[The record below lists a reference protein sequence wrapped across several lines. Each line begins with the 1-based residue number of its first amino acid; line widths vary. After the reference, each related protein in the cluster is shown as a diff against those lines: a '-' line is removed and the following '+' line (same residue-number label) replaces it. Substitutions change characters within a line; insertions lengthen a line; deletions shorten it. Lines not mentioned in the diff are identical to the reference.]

1 METVVL
7 LPLSEIHALIQN
19 KCASLPLESQQRMTT
34 IVHEVFRELYL
45 DGFAVCETEAVKRLR
60 ARGKFS
66 AEQLQIF
73 GKFLIRRVVHARK
86 AKENEA

>member
-7 LPLSEIHALIQN
+7 LPQSEIQALIQD
-19 KCASLPLESQQRMTT
+19 KCSCLPLESQQRIM
-34 IVHEVFRELYL
+34 EFLRDLYSA
-45 DGFAVCETEAVKRLR
+45 GFAVCETEALKRLR
-60 ARGKFS
+60 ARGKLS